1 MLKVW
6 RYDADAQAYEE
17 QHLPEHLCHGNA
29 MLRHAARLGLVIA
42 EHDPG
47 RQGQVPVVTEEPA
60 PSRAKATKAK
70 DAE

>member
-1 MLKVW
+1 MLRVW

-29 MLRHAARLGLVIA
+29 MLRHAERLGLVIA
-42 EHDPG
+42 ENNPG
-47 RQGQVPVVTEEPA
+47 RPQRNTDEQPTTKHKP
-60 PSRAKATKAK
+60 TKAK